1 MAANRV
7 GISKMTRGTWLA
19 VWAAVATAGCLSEPA
34 PLPPIAPPP
43 LAPEAVAAA
52 VIQEADVD
60 GDGVIEKNEFDRMPA
75 LAEAIQD
82 FDQDRDGGVSAAE
95 LQRWLEDVKASGL
108 AQRAVEG
115 KVLQRNKPM
124 ANVTVKFVPEPCMGG
139 RIKAAEAVTDE
150 GGYFSATIPGAKY
163 RGVHCGFYRIEL
175 TGTTPDGQP
184 LPAHYNTQTTLGVA
198 IGTQNPKGDLT
209 LTLE

>member
-1 MAANRV
+1 MAASRV

-19 VWAAVATAGCLSEPA
+19 VCAAACTVGCLGERA

-43 LAPEAVAAA
+43 LDPEAVAAA
-52 VIQEADVD
+52 VIREADVD
-60 GDGVIEKNEFDRMPA
+60 ADGVIEKNEFDRMPA

-139 RIKAAEAVTDE
+139 RIKAAEAVTDA
-150 GGYFSATIPGAKY
+150 GGYFSATIPGARY
-163 RGVHCGFYRIEL
+163 RGVHCGFYRIQL
-175 TGTTPDGQP
+175 TGTTSDGQQ
-184 LPAHYNTQTTLGVA
+184 LPANYNTHTTLGVA
-198 IGTQNPKGDLT
+198 IGPQSPMGELVFKV
-209 LTLE
+209 E